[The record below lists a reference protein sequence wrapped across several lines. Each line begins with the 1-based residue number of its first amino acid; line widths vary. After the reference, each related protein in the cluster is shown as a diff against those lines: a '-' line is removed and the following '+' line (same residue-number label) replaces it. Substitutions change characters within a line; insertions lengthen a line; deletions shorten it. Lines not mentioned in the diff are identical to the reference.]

1 MLYGSHLNIAAML
14 HSARSHQLGK
24 GHPNHTAVSIL
35 NHPSRLV
42 YESQRVSAEMPRV
55 TRSQGK
61 GHGFISEMPR
71 NKHPSRSVYG
81 SHHDCAVMP
90 MEERSQGKGQSKSAA
105 MPRRSR
111 PSPPVYGSLCYHAA
125 MPIYDRSHLFTRAKD
140 QTQKCQCA
148 TALKGRVIMAPQ
160 KCHSWFTL
168 PHQFMGGSEETH
180 SNVTGIALSHQL
192 GKDIICTLIKPLL
205 FLPFLL
211 IYGSRYRYAA
221 MSFRGRS
228 HQIWAKLNPQKCQ
241 SLSAQYNQRLSTT
254 RSNATT

>member
-1 MLYGSHLNIAAML
+1 MLYGSQQNCTEML
-14 HSARSHQLGK
+14 PCDRSHQLGE

-42 YESQRVSAEMPRV
+42 YESQGSNAEMPMRY
-55 TRSQGK
+55 RSQGK
-61 GHGFISEMPR
+61 GRHRIAEMPSTGT
-71 NKHPSRSVYG
+71 PF
-81 SHHDCAVMP
+81 
-90 MEERSQGKGQSKSAA
+90 
-105 MPRRSR
+105 
-111 PSPPVYGSLCYHAA
+111 PPVYGSPCYHAA
-125 MPIYDRSHLFTRAKD
+125 MPIYDRSQGKGQSFVAEMLLDVHPSPPVYGSHLVN
-140 QTQKCQCA
+140 
-148 TALKGRVIMAPQ
+148 TAMLMTDR
-160 KCHSWFTL
+160 S
-168 PHQFMGGSEETH
+168 HQFMGGSEETH